1 MPYFLAPLWDERAV
15 AKAAVNA
22 AEESKK
28 QSRAQRERNARMG
41 GNDKVPRELRQKM
54 KRSKGAKGLLQD
66 LEEQVREFVR
76 IWEEEEKD
84 LDRRRNRSGGLS
96 SDTGTREESDKD
108 SEDEEIVFVGR
119 NGSMR
124 DVPQSPTTPQMSE
137 DEEDYGFDMLQRDKL
152 VFDSLVDDHGAS
164 FG

>member
-1 MPYFLAPLWDERAV
+1 M
-15 AKAAVNA
+15 AKAAVKS
-22 AEESKK
+22 AEKSKK

-41 GNDKVPRELRQKM
+41 GHDKVPRELRQKM

-66 LEEQVREFVR
+66 LEEQVREFVTA
-76 IWEEEEKD
+76 WEEKGQD
-84 LDRRRNRSGGLS
+84 LGKRRNRSGEFGS
-96 SDTGTREESDKD
+96 ESGTKEESDKD

-119 NGSMR
+119 NGAMR
-124 DVPQSPTTPQMSE
+124 DVPNSPTTPHMSE
-137 DEEDYGFDMLQRDKL
+137 DEDDYGFEMLQRDKL